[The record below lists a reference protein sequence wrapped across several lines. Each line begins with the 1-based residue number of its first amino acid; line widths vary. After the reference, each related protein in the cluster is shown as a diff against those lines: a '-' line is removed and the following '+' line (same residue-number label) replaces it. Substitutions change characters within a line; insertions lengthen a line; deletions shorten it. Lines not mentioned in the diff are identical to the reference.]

1 MELFG
6 LNKAELSS
14 LSEQLGQSSFRGKQ
28 IAEWLYKKGARDV
41 ASMGNLPAAMRE
53 ELARA
58 ATLTRSEVITESRD
72 SDGTAKYL
80 LQLGDG
86 ETIESVLLPYE
97 ERTSV
102 CVSTQVGCPAG
113 CLFCATGMGG
123 FVRNLTAGEIVD
135 QVLTLGS
142 MVRDRKSRTNS
153 VLPTNSPITHV
164 VFMGMG
170 EPMMNFDSVVRALH
184 LLNDEVGIG
193 MRRMTVSTI
202 GIPEAIRKLQELD
215 LQITLAVSLHAPD
228 DALRRKLIPLSAR
241 YPLDEL
247 VQVCRDYADST
258 KRRITFEYLLLA
270 GVNDSP
276 AQAEALTK
284 LLRHTLCNVNLIPF
298 NEVAGIP
305 YKRPTRSAIQA
316 FRAVLEGAGIEVTQR
331 MERGHSISAAC
342 GQLRR
347 RHISD

>member
-6 LNKAELSS
+6 LTRAELS
-14 LSEQLGQSSFRGKQ
+14 LVSEQLGQPAFRGKQ
-28 IAEWLYKKGARDV
+28 IAQWLYVKGAREV
-41 ASMGNLPAAMRE
+41 AAMGNLPATMRD

-58 ATLTRSEVITESRD
+58 ATVTRSEVVTESRAT
-72 SDGTAKYL
+72 DGTTKYL
-80 LQLGDG
+80 LRLGDG
-86 ETIESVLLPYE
+86 QTIESVLLPYA

-113 CLFCATGMGG
+113 CMFCATGISG

-135 QVLTLGS
+135 QVLTLQEMSGQR
-142 MVRDRKSRTNS
+142 V
-153 VLPTNSPITHV
+153 THV

-170 EPMMNFDSVVRALH
+170 EPLINFDEVVKALH

-202 GIPEAIRKLQELD
+202 GLPAAIRKLKQLD

-228 DALRRKLIPLSAR
+228 DTLRRQLIPLSAKH
-241 YPLDEL
+241 PLPQLME
-247 VQVCRDYADST
+247 VCREYADAT
-258 KRRITFEYLLLA
+258 KRRVTFEYLLLA

-276 AQAEALTK
+276 AQAEALAK

-298 NEVAGIP
+298 NEVPGVG
-305 YKRPTRSAIQA
+305 YKRPSREAIRA
-316 FRAVLEGAGIEVTQR
+316 FRAVLEEAGIEVTQR

-347 RHISD
+347 RHASE